1 MNPALDWPTQPL
13 LQAIAPRLPGLTLE
27 VLPSIDSTNTELMR
41 RARAGCLAPALLVAD
56 QQTAGRGRQG
66 RSWANAPGDCLMYS
80 LALVLAPA
88 DWAGLS
94 LVAGLSVAEAINAV
108 LAENARQTP
117 TLLPRRV
124 GVKWPNDIWLDDDRK
139 MGGTL
144 IETANLP
151 VGATVQP
158 VARAAGPVETPPRY
172 IIIGTGINIRTPQTA
187 TPMPGNAPVGLCEV
201 LPGCTAPALLQ
212 RILAVLLDDVLAFAA
227 HGFAPFK
234 ERFARVDVM
243 RGRTVRLHGGTVD
256 GTEGVAEGVANNG
269 ALLVRTAKGVQTVH
283 SGEVSVRPAGMA
295 APGDAAP
302 LPPFNG
308 PAR

>member
-1 MNPALDWPTQPL
+1 MTPALDWPTQRL
-13 LQAIAPRLPGLTLE
+13 LQAIAPRLPELTME
-27 VLPSIDSTNTELMR
+27 VLPSVDSTNTELMR
-41 RARAGCLAPALLVAD
+41 RARAGCLTPALLVAD

-94 LVAGLSVAEAINAV
+94 LVAGLSVAETINTV
-108 LAENARQTP
+108 LAEHALQDP
-117 TLLPRRV
+117 ALLPRRV

-151 VGATVQP
+151 AGSTVQP
-158 VARAAGPVETPPRY
+158 VARAAGPMETPARY
-172 IIIGTGINIRTPQTA
+172 IIIGTGINIRPPQTA
-187 TPMPGNAPVGLCEV
+187 ALMPGNTAVGLGDIT
-201 LPGCTAPALLQ
+201 PTCTAPALLE
-212 RILAVLLDDVLAFAA
+212 RILPVLLDDVLTFAA

-234 ERFARVDVM
+234 ERFAQVDIM
-243 RGRTVRLHGGTVD
+243 RGRSVRLHGSTLD

-283 SGEVSVRPAGMA
+283 SGEVSVRPLA
-295 APGDAAP
+295 
-302 LPPFNG
+302 
-308 PAR
+308 